1 MLVDNKWLML
11 NIYAIIF
18 RYKIDIAVA
27 TMRSSRY
34 LISLKYET

>member
-18 RYKIDIAVA
+18 RYKIDI
-27 TMRSSRY
+27 Y
-34 LISLKYET
+34 LMFLLICLYYTKYEII

>member
-18 RYKIDIAVA
+18 RYKIDISVA

-34 LISLKYET
+34 LMSLKYET